1 MRGCIRTAVVRK
13 MQGKPLPQLLSS
25 FCVNNGNKVFVKQG
39 DEYTKGR
46 GYSIHLREKPVV
58 CDAEREGENDRGEK
72 DKGPI
77 ARVCAQTHS
86 KTVGLKSPV

>member
-1 MRGCIRTAVVRK
+1 MNDA
-13 MQGKPLPQLLSS
+13 
-25 FCVNNGNKVFVKQG
+25 NKETNVAYEEPKKKVYVKQG

-46 GYSIHLREKPVV
+46 GYSNHLREKPVE

-77 ARVCAQTHS
+77 ARACAQTHS